1 MKKKTNHPAPI
12 LPRLTYT
19 ERVSIAME
27 IKNMLEARPNVYLK
41 SYEILSKLEDLG
53 IKTNPPKIRK
63 MVNYLR
69 CMNIPIISGKD
80 GYAYSMD
87 EQLIIDTVL
96 QLQTRISAMEEAKEG
111 LMNNLK
117 LINAQKINPNAK
129 MSDLFSDLDFI

>member
-27 IKNMLEARPNVYLK
+27 IKNMLEVRPNVYLK

-69 CMNIPIISGKD
+69 CMNIPIVSSKD
-80 GYAYSMD
+80 GYAYTMD

-96 QLQTRISAMEEAKEG
+96 QLQARISAMEEAKEG
-111 LMNNLK
+111 LVNNLK
-117 LINAQKINPNAK
+117 LITAQKVNPSAK